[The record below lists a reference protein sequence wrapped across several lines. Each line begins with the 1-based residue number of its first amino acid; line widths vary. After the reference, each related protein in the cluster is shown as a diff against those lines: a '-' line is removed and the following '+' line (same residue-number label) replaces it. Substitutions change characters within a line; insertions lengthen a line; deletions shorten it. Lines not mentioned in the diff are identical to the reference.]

1 MSVILHCTREN
12 TVRLTLVYSQP
23 LALLLS
29 IYTAFNFAMIFSFF
43 GSYSYVYARV
53 YGFSPKEIG
62 LCYIGIVV
70 GM

>member
-1 MSVILHCTREN
+1 M
-12 TVRLTLVYSQP
+12 
-23 LALLLS
+23 LS

-53 YGFSPKEIG
+53 YGFTPKETG

-70 GM
+70 GTLSRLPIDPTNPFDHS